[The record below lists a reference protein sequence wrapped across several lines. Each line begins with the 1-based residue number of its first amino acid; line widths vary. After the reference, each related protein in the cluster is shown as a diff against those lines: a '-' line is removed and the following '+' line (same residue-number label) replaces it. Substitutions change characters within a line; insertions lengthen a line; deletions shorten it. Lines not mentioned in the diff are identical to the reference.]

1 VGRGDRELRWRRR
14 IEHGLDGLGLLA
26 ERLGLARLASGLA
39 RPLLLPAEV
48 RPAAVI
54 VVLCGGCRFNGRL
67 NEATTARV
75 AHGVRLWE
83 AGLAPRVILSGG
95 RATPHRPSCAPRMR
109 ALAVELGLPADRI
122 TVEDRSS
129 RTVENAREVARLLGE
144 PAGADALL
152 VTGPLHMRR
161 ARRCFERQG
170 VRVVC
175 APVPRMAEGALLVK
189 EVLHEYVGLA
199 YYALRGW

>member
-1 VGRGDRELRWRRR
+1 M
-14 IEHGLDGLGLLA
+14 
-26 ERLGLARLASGLA
+26 ARLASWLA
-39 RPLLLPAEV
+39 RPLLVPADI

-67 NEATTARV
+67 NDATSSRV
-75 AHGVRLWE
+75 EHGVRLFE
-83 AGLAPRVILSGG
+83 QGLAPRVILSGG

-109 ALAVELGLPADRI
+109 TLAITLGLPAARI

-129 RTVENAREVARLLGE
+129 RTVENAREVARLLG
-144 PAGADALL
+144 ADGGALL

-170 VRVVC
+170 VAVAC
-175 APVPRMAEGALLVK
+175 APVPRTSEGALLVK
-189 EVLHEYVGLA
+189 EVIHEYLGLA
-199 YYALRGW
+199 YYALRRW